1 MDGGGHRVSQPPT
14 AERNVVRS
22 SRPERRTR
30 LRSAGGGG
38 VARGVRGLVWGLAA
52 AVPLV
57 FLGVFFGYPVASLIA
72 RGFVTDGMIDLGGFA
87 EVFSRPRTW
96 RIIRLTLTQAVL
108 GIAGAVLLG
117 IPGAYILYR
126 RSFPGQRLVR
136 AVVTVPFVLPT
147 VVVGVAFRTLL
158 ADSGPLGFLSLDGT
172 FAAIVLALIFFNYAV
187 VVRTV
192 GGLWERL
199 DPRTEQA
206 ARALGASPVRA
217 FLSVTLPALT
227 PAIASAASVVFLF
240 CATAFGVVLVLGG
253 VQFGTIETEI
263 WIQTTQFLDL
273 RAAAVLSVMQLVV
286 VAGSL
291 AVFSRAR
298 AGRERA
304 LRLQSASTRPV
315 PLRLWQHHRPG
326 PDLLP
331 TAATA
336 VVVGLLVLLPMGTLL
351 IRSLRTPS
359 GWGVGNY
366 VALGTTGGDN
376 ALTVTVWEAAANSL
390 RIAVDATVLAVVMG
404 VLVALV
410 LSRRPRHPA
419 ARRAIGWMDG
429 LVMLPLGVSAVTV
442 GFGFLITLDTPPL
455 DLRSS
460 PVLIPIAQAI
470 VAMPLVVR
478 TVLPVLR
485 AIDPRLREAAAV
497 LGASPVRVLA
507 AVDLPFLIRSVG
519 LAIGFAFAVSL
530 GEFGAT
536 AFLARPDRPT
546 LPVVIFRLIGRPG
559 AENYGMA
566 LAASVLLAL
575 LTASV
580 MGLAERLRGERAGEL

>member
-1 MDGGGHRVSQPPT
+1 MI
-14 AERNVVRS
+14 
-22 SRPERRTR
+22 
-30 LRSAGGGG
+30 
-38 VARGVRGLVWGLAA
+38 
-52 AVPLV
+52 

-72 RGFVTDGMIDLGGFA
+72 RGFVTDGMLDLGGFA

-108 GIAGAVLLG
+108 GTAGAVLLG
-117 IPGAYILYR
+117 IPGAYVLYR
-126 RSFPGQRLVR
+126 RDFPGRAVLR

-158 ADSGPLGFLSLDGT
+158 ADSGPLGFLGLDGT
-172 FAAIVLALIFFNYAV
+172 FAAIVLALVFFNYAV

-206 ARALGASPVRA
+206 ARALGASPARA
-217 FLSVTLPALT
+217 FLGVTLPALM

-273 RAAAVLSVMQLVV
+273 RTAAVLSVAQLVV

-291 AVFSRAR
+291 ALFSRAR
-298 AGRERA
+298 HRRERA
-304 LRLQSASTRPV
+304 LRLQSTSTRPT

-336 VVVGLLVLLPMGTLL
+336 VVVGLLVLLPIATLVV
-351 IRSLRTPS
+351 RSLRTPS
-359 GWGVGNY
+359 GWGLGNY

-410 LSRRPRHPA
+410 LSRRPRHLA

-442 GFGFLITLDTPPL
+442 GFGFLISLDTPPL

-478 TVLPVLR
+478 VVLPVLR
-485 AIDPRLREAAAV
+485 AIDPRLREVAAV
-497 LGASPVRVLA
+497 LGASPGRVLT
-507 AVDLPFLIRSVG
+507 AVDLPFLIRSAG

-575 LTASV
+575 LTAGV
-580 MGLAERLRGERAGEL
+580 MGLAERLRGEHAGEL